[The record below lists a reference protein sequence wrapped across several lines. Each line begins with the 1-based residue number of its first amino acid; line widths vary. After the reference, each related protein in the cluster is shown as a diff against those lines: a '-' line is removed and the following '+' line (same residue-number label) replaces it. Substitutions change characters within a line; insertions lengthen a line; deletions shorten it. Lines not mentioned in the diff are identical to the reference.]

1 MRLKEAWV
9 SPKHASAESLAL
21 LLGQEL
27 SHEASLA
34 DILKRPT
41 ITYALLSE
49 AYEGATPQLD
59 ADPNLNQQIQDQVEI
74 SIKYAGYIDR
84 QALEIARQEF
94 NEGYPLPEFLDYSLV
109 RGLSKEVQQKLGAQ
123 KPETLGQAARISGV
137 TPAAISLLLVHLKR
151 GIGKSQESV

>member
-1 MRLKEAWV
+1 
-9 SPKHASAESLAL
+9 
-21 LLGQEL
+21 
-27 SHEASLA
+27 LA
-34 DILKRPT
+34 DVLKRPT
-41 ITYALLSE
+41 VTYASLTE
-49 AYEGATPQLD
+49 ACDGTSPQLD

-151 GIGKSQESV
+151 GIGKSQESA

>member
-9 SPKHASAESLAL
+9 SPKHASAQSLAM

-41 ITYALLSE
+41 ITYTSLSE
-49 AYEGATPQLD
+49 AYEGAAPQLD

-109 RGLSKEVQQKLGAQ
+109 RGLSKEVQQKLDAQ
-123 KPETLGQAARISGV
+123 KPETLGQAARISGI